1 MASRRVGAGRRASRA
16 WSGRGRTSTAR
27 AASASGHRG
36 RALARHGEEEERR
49 LEEGAGKRAAG
60 WARMATAAARQRA
73 RSSDGGRQGAV
84 RVRDVV
90 REGVFYKCALNLRLN
105 K

>member
-1 MASRRVGAGRRASRA
+1 MWWRRR
-16 WSGRGRTSTAR
+16 GRGNAAR

-49 LEEGAGKRAAG
+49 LEEGARKRAAG

-73 RSSDGGRQGAV
+73 RSSDGGHQGAV